1 MGRFCLTK
9 WNRFSKILTMI
20 DRNPFKVRYFEGG
33 NPWENLR
40 YLVKKSISSMKIFR
54 EADSWEKSRTWLL
67 VSKPRRNHK
76 CECIR
81 VNWSQASKIETFHNC
96 IFSLITIE
104 EMKRLTSSE
113 DCLELKE
120 DSLYLPWTMMK
131 WNLVGEIRE
140 YYVEKSDLCTDNSV
154 SVFFPS
160 KGFRQK
166 YSRGVKWS
174 RKTP

>member
-9 WNRFSKILTMI
+9 WNRFLKILTMI

-40 YLVKKSISSMKIFR
+40 YLVKKSISSMEIFR
-54 EADSWEKSRTWLL
+54 EADSWENSRTWLL
-67 VSKPRRNHK
+67 VPKPRRNYK

-81 VNWSQASKIETFHNC
+81 VNWNHWSQAYKIKNHIC
-96 IFSLITIE
+96 IFRLITKE
-104 EMKRLTSSE
+104 EMKRLTSPE
-113 DCLELKE
+113 DCLELNE

-140 YYVEKSDLCTDNSV
+140 YYIDKSDLCTDNSV
-154 SVFFPS
+154 SV
-160 KGFRQK
+160 
-166 YSRGVKWS
+166 
-174 RKTP
+174 